1 MDRSTHRRNRR
12 AAVRRF
18 RRGGSAAAGR
28 ILSQI
33 RRVAPVLVFLGAANG
48 FAAAGAELSAKLEAV
63 LERAVAEGK
72 TPGAVL
78 LVAERGKVLYRK
90 AHGSRSLEPERWPME
105 VDTIFDCASLT
116 KVLVTAPAV
125 MMLVEEG
132 RLRLIDR
139 VTKHL
144 PEFSGGKSPITV
156 KQLLTHFS
164 GLRPD
169 VDLEPEWSGYE
180 TGIQKAYDEVPIV
193 EPGSRFI
200 YSDINYILLAEIVR
214 KISGKPLDEFARERI
229 FEPLGMTETRFRP
242 AANLLPRIAPTE
254 RLPDGTLLHGTVHD
268 MTTRYM
274 GGVAGHAG
282 LFSTADDLGR
292 FAQMMLNG
300 GRLGDAR
307 VLSPLT
313 LAKMTSP
320 QSPPAHPALRG
331 LGWDIDSP
339 YSSTRGDLLPS
350 ASYGH
355 TGYTGT
361 SMWIDPITQTYIILL
376 TNRVHPVIKT
386 SVVDLRSHV
395 ANVVAGTIED
405 GDADSLRIAYGASHR
420 RRRAMAARYRAPRR
434 APVLTGL
441 DVLLRD
447 QFKPLEGRRVGLIT
461 NHTGIDRRRRRNV
474 DLFAQAANV
483 ELKAVLTPEHG
494 LDGARDQANIP
505 DATDRATGVP
515 VYSLYRQD
523 TRRPTA
529 KMLEG
534 LDALVFDIQDIGAR
548 FYTYATTMAYAMEE
562 AAKHDIAFYVLDRP
576 NPITG
581 RVVEGPVLDEENRSF
596 IGYFPMPVRHGMTVG
611 ELAAMFNAE
620 RKIGADLRVVKME
633 GWRRDSWFDETGLP
647 WVDPSPNIQTLDQA
661 LLYPGIALLESLP
674 NYSVGRGTATPFLFF
689 GADWLD
695 AEALLAR
702 LRRANLPGVAFYS
715 AYRTP
720 RTSRFAGETIPGIQ
734 INVLDRDGLQSTRVG
749 LEIASALYDLH
760 RDRIDLDRTTK
771 LIGDAETIEG
781 LKAGRKAVSLWVDWQ
796 KQRAEFIA
804 LRAPYLL
811 Y

>member
-1 MDRSTHRRNRR
+1 MDRRTHAGNRW
-12 AAVRRF
+12 AVVCRF
-18 RRGGSAAAGR
+18 RDAASGLAGWLTVWRLASA
-28 ILSQI
+28 
-33 RRVAPVLVFLGAANG
+33 LVFLVASSG
-48 FAAAGAELSAKLEAV
+48 FAAAGDALATKLDAV

-78 LVAERGKVLYRK
+78 LVARQGKVLYRQ
-90 AHGSRSLEPERWPME
+90 AHGSRSLEPERRPME
-105 VDTIFDCASLT
+105 IDTIFDCASLT

-180 TGIQKAYDEVPIV
+180 TGIQKAYAEVPIV

-214 KISGKPLDEFARERI
+214 KISGKTLDEFARERI
-229 FEPLGMTETRFRP
+229 FEPLGMTETSFRP
-242 AANLLPRIAPTE
+242 AASLLPRIAPTE
-254 RLPDGTLLHGTVHD
+254 RLPDGTLLHGMVHD
-268 MTTRYM
+268 PTTRYM

-282 LFSTADDLGR
+282 VFSTADDLGR

-300 GRLGDAR
+300 GGLGDVR

-320 QSPPAHPALRG
+320 QSPPANPALRG

-339 YSSTRGDLLPS
+339 YSSTRGDLFPS
-350 ASYGH
+350 SSYGH

-361 SMWIDPITQTYIILL
+361 SIWIDPLTRSYIILL
-376 TNRVHPVIKT
+376 TNRIHPAVKT
-386 SVVDLRSHV
+386 SVVELRGHV
-395 ANVVAGTIED
+395 ANVVAGTIDD
-405 GDADSLRIAYGASHR
+405 GDADSLRVMYGASHR
-420 RRRAMAARYRAPRR
+420 RRAARAARFRAPRR
-434 APVLTGL
+434 AHVLTGL
-441 DVLLRD
+441 DVLARD
-447 QFKPLEGRRVGLIT
+447 EFKPLEGMRVGLIT
-461 NHTGIDRRRRRNV
+461 NHTGIDRLRRRNV
-474 DLFAQAANV
+474 ELFARAANV
-483 ELKAVLTPEHG
+483 DLKALFTPEHG
-494 LDGARDQANIP
+494 IGGGLDQNDIP
-505 DATDRATGVP
+505 NATDESTGVP
-515 VYSLYRQD
+515 VYSLYRED
-523 TRRPTA
+523 FRRPTA
-529 KMLEG
+529 KMLAG
-534 LDALVFDIQDIGAR
+534 LDALVFDIQDIGSR

-581 RVVEGPVLDEENRSF
+581 RAVEGPVLDDENRSF

-633 GWRRDSWFDETGLP
+633 GWRRDLWFDETGLP
-647 WVDPSPNIQTLDQA
+647 WVDPSPNIQTLNQA

-674 NYSVGRGTATPFLFF
+674 NYSVGRGTGTPFMFV

-702 LRRANLPGVAFYS
+702 LRRAGLPGVSFYS
-715 AYRTP
+715 VRRTP
-720 RTSRFAGETIPGIQ
+720 RASRFAGEMIPGVQ
-734 INVLDRDGLQSTRVG
+734 INVLDREGLQPTRVG
-749 LEIASALYDLH
+749 LEIASALYELH
-760 RDRIDLDRTTK
+760 GDRIELDRAKK
-771 LIGDAETIEG
+771 LIGDSETIEG
-781 LKAGRKAVSLWVDWQ
+781 LKAGRRAVSLWVDWQ
-796 KQRAEFIA
+796 RQRGEFVA
-804 LRAPYLL
+804 LRARYLL

>member
-1 MDRSTHRRNRR
+1 MATRGADRMQPVMALTRSIVIL
-12 AAVRRF
+12 AAVPICL
-18 RRGGSAAAGR
+18 AADAPE
-28 ILSQI
+28 L
-33 RRVAPVLVFLGAANG
+33 VARLD
-48 FAAAGAELSAKLEAV
+48 AV
-63 LERAVAEGK
+63 LERAVAAGK

-78 LVAERGKVLYRK
+78 LVARQGKVLYRK
-90 AHGSRSLEPERWPME
+90 AHGSRSLEPERRPME
-105 VDTIFDCASLT
+105 IDTIFDCASLT

-144 PEFSGGKSPITV
+144 PEFSGGQSAITV

-169 VDLEPEWSGYE
+169 VDLEPVWSGYE
-180 TGIQKAYDEVPIV
+180 TGIQKAYEEVPIV

-229 FEPLGMTETRFRP
+229 FAPLGMSETSFRP
-242 AANLLPRIAPTE
+242 AASLLPRIAPTE

-268 MTTRYM
+268 PTTRYM

-282 LFSTADDLGR
+282 VFSTADDLGR
-292 FAQMMLNG
+292 FAQMMLDG
-300 GRLGDAR
+300 GRRDDVRL
-307 VLSPLT
+307 LSPLT

-320 QSPPAHPALRG
+320 RSPPAHPALRG

-339 YSSTRGDLLPS
+339 YSSTRGDLFPS
-350 ASYGH
+350 NSYGH

-361 SMWIDPITQTYIILL
+361 SMWIDPLTRTYIILL
-376 TNRVHPVIKT
+376 TNRVHPVVKA
-386 SVVDLRSHV
+386 SVVDLRGHV

-405 GDADSLRIAYGASHR
+405 GDADSLRVMYGASHR
-420 RRRAMAARYRAPRR
+420 RRAALAARIRAPRR
-434 APVLTGL
+434 AQVLTGL
-441 DVLLRD
+441 DVLVRD
-447 QFKPLEGRRVGLIT
+447 EFKPLEGMRVGLIT
-461 NHTGIDRRRRRNV
+461 NHSGIDRHRRRNV
-474 DLFAQAANV
+474 DLFAEAPNV
-483 ELKAVLTPEHG
+483 RLKAVFTPEHG
-494 LDGARDQANIP
+494 LDGGRDQADIP
-505 DATDRATGVP
+505 DATDAGAGVP
-515 VYSLYRQD
+515 VYSLYRKNH
-523 TRRPTA
+523 RRPTS
-529 KMLEG
+529 KMLED

-596 IGYFPMPVRHGMTVG
+596 IGYFPMPARHGMTVG

-620 RKIGADLRVVKME
+620 RKIGADLRIIKME
-633 GWRRDSWFDETGLP
+633 GWRRNLWFDETRLP

-674 NYSVGRGTATPFLFF
+674 NYSVGRGTGTPFLFV

-695 AEALLAR
+695 AEALLGR

-715 AYRTP
+715 VRRTP
-720 RTSRFAGETIPGIQ
+720 RASRFAGETIPGIQ
-734 INVLDRDGLQSTRVG
+734 ISVLDRDGLQPTRVG
-749 LEIASALYDLH
+749 LEIASALHELH
-760 RDRIDLDRTTK
+760 GDQIDLDRAIK
-771 LIGDAETIEG
+771 LIGDTETIEG
-781 LKAGRKAVSLWVDWQ
+781 LKAGRKAVSLWVDWR
-796 KQRAEFIA
+796 KQGAEFTA
-804 LRAPYLL
+804 SRARYLL